1 MIEPKPKD
9 SRPVLLED
17 IHTSAYFEDPFFSVW
32 IFLVAPPRDVESFAT
47 APLNAVYFK
56 TTLFVLVLAEA
67 VICLIT
73 FTFSLRGFGVV
84 PISYLI

>member
-1 MIEPKPKD
+1 MVEPKPKD

-17 IHTSAYFEDPFFSVW
+17 IHTSAYLEDPFISVW

-47 APLNAVYFK
+47 AHLNAVYFK
-56 TTLFVLVLAEA
+56 TTLFVLAEA

-84 PISYLI
+84 PISYLN

>member
-1 MIEPKPKD
+1 MVEPKPKD

-17 IHTSAYFEDPFFSVW
+17 IHTSAYLEDPFNSVW

-47 APLNAVYFK
+47 AHLNAVYFK
-56 TTLFVLVLAEA
+56 TLFVLVLAEA

-84 PISYLI
+84 PISYLN